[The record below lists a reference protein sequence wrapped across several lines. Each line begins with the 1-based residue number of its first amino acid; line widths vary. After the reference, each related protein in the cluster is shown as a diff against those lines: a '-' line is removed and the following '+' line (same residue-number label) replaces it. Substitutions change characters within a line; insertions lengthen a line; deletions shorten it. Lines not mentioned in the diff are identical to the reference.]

1 MRSTIVC
8 VESDPVDNGRKKHSP
23 DCNPGIPCASRNDS
37 TAATRELESIRER
50 ALEVLA
56 HYKKNKTVIR
66 REVRKEYASAIR
78 HLEKERAQR
87 ESIIKDK
94 MLMIDELEARIES
107 LDNEVFGLRSRSK
120 LWEHECAR
128 ISDVYHRTVLYY
140 SNPGLVEVQLQ
151 VISEYTDALIRFVR
165 AHKWDKDTVIMAQ
178 RYCDS
183 LYTKLRDLV
192 RDITIN
198 PLEDTSLASARK
210 HTDAAPLDGETKK

>member
-1 MRSTIVC
+1 MKSTVAY
-8 VESDPVDNGRKKHSP
+8 VESDPVDNGRGKHCP
-23 DCNPGIPCASRNDS
+23 DCNPGIRCASRNDS

-56 HYKKNKTVIR
+56 HYKKNKAVIR

-94 MLMIDELEARIES
+94 MLTIDELEARIES

-128 ISDVYHRTVLYY
+128 ISDVYHRTILYY
-140 SNPGLVEVQLQ
+140 SNPGLIEVQLQ

-165 AHKWDKDTVIMAQ
+165 AHKWDKDTVVMAQ
-178 RYCDS
+178 TYCDS

-192 RDITIN
+192 RDITMN

-210 HTDAAPLDGETKK
+210 HTDAALLDGETKK

>member
-1 MRSTIVC
+1 MKSMITC
-8 VESDPVDNGRKKHSP
+8 AESDLVDNRRGKHSP
-23 DCNPGIPCASRNDS
+23 DCNRSTRCVPRNDS
-37 TAATRELESIRER
+37 TAATRELEGIRER

-78 HLEKERAQR
+78 HLEKERTQR
-87 ESIIKDK
+87 ESIIKNK
-94 MLMIDELEARIES
+94 MLTIDALETRIES
-107 LDNEVFGLRSRSK
+107 LNNEVFGLQSRSK

-128 ISDVYHRTVLYY
+128 ISDVYHRTVMYY

-165 AHKWDKDTVIMAQ
+165 AHKWDEDTVIMAQ

-183 LYTKLRDLV
+183 IYTKLRELV
-192 RDITIN
+192 REITMN
-198 PLEDTSLASARK
+198 PLDDTSLASARK
-210 HTDAAPLDGETKK
+210 NTDAAPLDSETKK

>member
-1 MRSTIVC
+1 MKSTIAC
-8 VESDPVDNGRKKHSP
+8 VESDLVDNRRGKHSP
-23 DCNPGIPCASRNDS
+23 DCNPGIGCASRNDS
-37 TAATRELESIRER
+37 TAATGELERIRER

-56 HYKKNKTVIR
+56 HYKKNKAVIR

-78 HLEKERAQR
+78 HLENERAQR

-94 MLMIDELEARIES
+94 MLTIDELEARIES

-165 AHKWDKDTVIMAQ
+165 EHRWDKGTVIMAQ

-183 LYTKLRDLV
+183 IYTKLRDLV
-192 RDITIN
+192 GEITSN

-210 HTDAAPLDGETKK
+210 NTSAAPLDGETKK